1 MFSFFKNQ
9 LIEIIEWKEADN
21 DTVMQKFIDQGND
34 SNIKYGAQLVVRE
47 SQVAIFMNEGQIADI
62 YLPGRHILKTE
73 NMPIL
78 TALKSWKYGF
88 ESPFKVD
95 VYFVSTR
102 QFTDL
107 KWGTP
112 NPIYLKDPDAGRIQL
127 RAFGGYFIR
136 IKDAK
141 LFYREYAGTK
151 EKLDI
156 EELGESLRGLV
167 VPKFAEALAQSGVTA
182 FDIFANYSSL
192 GEKIQPMLQ
201 KDLDP
206 FGIELTK
213 FQITSASLPPEIE
226 AHLNEVAKGNLTSD
240 QNINKMMQFSQM
252 RSMEKS
258 AEKGN
263 YENFQMN
270 QMAMLQQQMMMQQM
284 QNNQN
289 NNNNNNNN
297 NNAPQKQDDKMSRD
311 EIMKSLKDLGELK
324 QMGVLTE
331 EEFDAKKKE
340 LLAKL

>member
-9 LIEIIEWKEADN
+9 LIEIIEWKEQNN
-21 DTVMQKFIDQGND
+21 DTVLWKFIDEKND

-47 SQVAIFMNEGQIADI
+47 SQIALFMNEGQIADI

-78 TALKSWKYGF
+78 TTLKSWKYGF

-95 VYFVSTR
+95 IYFISTR

-112 NPIYLKDPDAGRIQL
+112 NPIFVKDPEAGRVQM
-127 RAFGGYFIR
+127 RAFGAYFIR
-136 IKDAK
+136 VKDGK
-141 LFYREYAGTK
+141 LFFREYAGTK
-151 EKLDI
+151 ERIDI
-156 EELGESLRGLV
+156 EELGESLRALV

-192 GEKIQPMLQ
+192 GDKIQPMLQ

-206 FGIELTK
+206 FGLELTK
-213 FQITSASLPPEIE
+213 FQISSASFPPDVE
-226 AHLNEVAKGNLTSD
+226 AHLNEISKANLTSD
-240 QNINKMMQFSQM
+240 QNMNKMMQFSQM

-263 YENFQMN
+263 YDNFQSN
-270 QMAMLQQQMMMQQM
+270 QMNMMQQQMMMQMMQNQM
-284 QNNQN
+284 QNQNNNTNQN
-289 NNNNNNNN
+289 NNNQP
-297 NNAPQKQDDKMSRD
+297 PQKESRE
-311 EIMKSLKDLGELK
+311 EIMKALKELGELK
-324 QMGVLTE
+324 QMGILTDV
-331 EEFDAKKKE
+331 EFEAKKKE